1 MCEAAAMRKVVRV
14 YQEWISQQDKPVFM
28 REPEEDRFSSQLDS
42 THEQGADGDKEVRKE
57 KHSQAVITQTTINVP
72 SHLDHCSSC
81 CGRYF
86 THRSDAFIQ
95 SNSFKIFYCMFS
107 IETLFCAH

>member
-42 THEQGADGDKEVRKE
+42 THEQGADREKEVRK
-57 KHSQAVITQTTINVP
+57 ARN
-72 SHLDHCSSC
+72 
-81 CGRYF
+81 
-86 THRSDAFIQ
+86 
-95 SNSFKIFYCMFS
+95 
-107 IETLFCAH
+107 